1 MLTGI
6 IFVTMFISGLF
17 FGLVAGAALA
27 TLGIRRNP
35 YRAFD
40 GGYSHNY
47 PEVRT
52 RVQGGGVESTK
63 H

>member
-1 MLTGI
+1 MLTATIAIG
-6 IFVTMFISGLF
+6 MFISGLF
-17 FGLVAGAALA
+17 FGLLLGAALA
-27 TLGIRRNP
+27 TLGVRRDS

>member
-1 MLTGI
+1 MITAIFLT
-6 IFVTMFISGLF
+6 TMFISGLI
-17 FGLVAGAALA
+17 FGVLLGAALA